1 VSFVFHLVIQSTNQS
16 NTQPI
21 SQPANQ
27 SVLKSPSLKQKT
39 VSGLF
44 WSFSDNAASQAIHFV
59 VGIIL
64 ARILSPTEFGLVGM
78 ITIFIAVSQSF
89 VDSGFQQALI
99 RKKDADNTDFST
111 VFYFNLS
118 VGLLFYL
125 ILFLSA
131 GLISRFYEEEQLKGI
146 IRVFGLVI
154 VINSLALIQRV
165 RLTKSIN
172 FKLQTKI
179 SIASSVISGAVG
191 IYMAYNGFGVW
202 SLVWRTLI
210 NQLLQAFLLWI
221 FNRWTPGLKFSLRS
235 LKQMF
240 SFGSRLLISGL
251 LDTIYKNINLLVIG
265 KFFSAADLGFYTRA
279 DQFQKFPSSNIT
291 STVQRVS
298 YPVLTQVQDEPA
310 RLKEGYRKIIKSTMF
325 ISFSAMIAMAAIAKP
340 MVIVLIGEKWL
351 PSVIF
356 LQMLCIAGMLYPLH
370 AINLNMLNVKG
381 RSDLFLRLEIIKKLL
396 AVPVIIIG
404 ILFGIKIMI
413 AGMILNSFLSYF
425 INSYY
430 SGKLIN
436 YPVKEQVID
445 ILPSF
450 FISAFTG
457 VILVTPSFFFDSHY
471 TIILFGQIIAG
482 ILLIVVLSELTR
494 NDAYQEIKKIIID
507 KVKGQKTVK
516 IKT

>member
-1 VSFVFHLVIQSTNQS
+1 MNQS
-16 NTQPI
+16 
-21 SQPANQ
+21 ANQ
-27 SVLKSPSLKQKT
+27 PSSLKQKT
-39 VSGLF
+39 ISGLF
-44 WSFSDNAASQAIHFV
+44 WSFSDNAASQLIHFV

-64 ARILSPTEFGLVGM
+64 ARILSPAEFGLVGM

-111 VFYFNLS
+111 VFYFNLA
-118 VGLLFYL
+118 VGVFFYL
-125 ILFLSA
+125 VLFLSS
-131 GLISRFYEEEQLKGI
+131 GLISRFYEEDQLTGI

-154 VINSLALIQRV
+154 VINSIALIQRV
-165 RLTKSIN
+165 RLSKSIN

-179 SIASSVISGAVG
+179 SIASSVISGSVG

-210 NQLLQAFLLWI
+210 NQFLQAILLWI
-221 FNRWTPGLKFSLRS
+221 FSKWSPVLKFSSGS

-265 KFFSAADLGFYTRA
+265 KFFSAADLGFYSRA
-279 DQFQKFPSSNIT
+279 DQFQKLPSANIT

-298 YPVLTQVQDEPA
+298 YPILAQVQDEPA
-310 RLKEGYRKIIKSTMF
+310 RLREAYRKIIKSTMF
-325 ISFSAMIAMAAIAKP
+325 ISFSALIAMAAIAKP

-351 PSVIF
+351 PSVLF
-356 LQMLCIAGMLYPLH
+356 LQMLCFAGMLYPLH

-404 ILFGIKIMI
+404 ILFGIKVMI

-430 SGKLIN
+430 SGRLIN
-436 YPVKEQVID
+436 YPLKEQVID

-450 FISAFTG
+450 FISTLTG
-457 VILVTPSFFFDSHY
+457 AILITPSLLFDSHY
-471 TIILFGQIIAG
+471 TMILFGQVIAG
-482 ILLIVVLSELTR
+482 ILIIVVLSEITR
-494 NDAYQEIKKIIID
+494 NDAYLEMKKIVID
-507 KVKGQKTVK
+507 KVKGQITTK
-516 IKT
+516 IKA

>member
-1 VSFVFHLVIQSTNQS
+1 
-16 NTQPI
+16 
-21 SQPANQ
+21 
-27 SVLKSPSLKQKT
+27 
-39 VSGLF
+39 
-44 WSFSDNAASQAIHFV
+44 
-59 VGIIL
+59 
-64 ARILSPTEFGLVGM
+64 M

-111 VFYFNLS
+111 VFYFNLA
-118 VGLLFYL
+118 VGVFFYL
-125 ILFLSA
+125 VLFLSS
-131 GLISRFYEEEQLKGI
+131 GLISRFYEEDQLTGI

-154 VINSLALIQRV
+154 VINSIALIQRV
-165 RLTKSIN
+165 RLSKSIN

-179 SIASSVISGAVG
+179 SIASSVISGSVG

-210 NQLLQAFLLWI
+210 NQFLQAILLWI
-221 FNRWTPGLKFSLRS
+221 FSKWSPVLKFSSGS

-265 KFFSAADLGFYTRA
+265 KFFSAADLGFYSRA
-279 DQFQKFPSSNIT
+279 DQFQKLPSANIT

-298 YPVLTQVQDEPA
+298 YPILAQVQDEPA
-310 RLKEGYRKIIKSTMF
+310 RLREAYRKIIKSTMF
-325 ISFSAMIAMAAIAKP
+325 ISFSALIAMAAIAKP

-351 PSVIF
+351 PSVLF
-356 LQMLCIAGMLYPLH
+356 LQMLCFAGMLYPLH

-404 ILFGIKIMI
+404 ILFGIKVMI

-430 SGKLIN
+430 SGRLIN
-436 YPVKEQVID
+436 YPLKEQVID

-450 FISAFTG
+450 FISTLTG
-457 VILVTPSFFFDSHY
+457 AILITPSLLFDSHY
-471 TIILFGQIIAG
+471 TMILFGQVIAG
-482 ILLIVVLSELTR
+482 ILIIVVLSEITR
-494 NDAYQEIKKIIID
+494 NDAYLEMKKIVID
-507 KVKGQKTVK
+507 KVKGQITTK
-516 IKT
+516 IKA